1 MLDLVLPVTLV
12 GGRLMSASWAFLP
25 LVTPEGSD
33 PLELLAAIAS
43 RDDSASLLDVGDLV
57 ALRITSRAQR
67 SAELLQT
74 AVARVAADLNEPA
87 PEVVDFDQAA
97 VWTQRVQ
104 YFIGDPQRRDS
115 WIIVVF
121 SASDS
126 GDTESAELSQA
137 LVELFDEVIQS
148 VRFPDA

>member
-1 MLDLVLPVTLV
+1 MC
-12 GGRLMSASWAFLP
+12 
-25 LVTPEGSD
+25 
-33 PLELLAAIAS
+33 I
-43 RDDSASLLDVGDLV
+43 RD
-57 ALRITSRAQR
+57 R
-67 SAELLQT
+67 
-74 AVARVAADLNEPA
+74 NEPA